1 MQFVTSGGRLNP
13 PNTST
18 PGPINAL
25 MTQCWNSVPELRPN
39 FSTIIER
46 LGYALVDPVVL
57 RTPLPTFTRAPSEDT
72 TVMRPPADATDYLVP
87 NHPCS
92 NSASN
97 YSVSTE
103 KTELLSPDTCST
115 ATEDCHLVE
124 LMDDYISGP
133 SLPAKKTVSGGTW
146 KETPF
151 TEETPGPSTS
161 SSSTLTSGIE
171 MSRDVSSSKIN
182 NRANEVQLDPSK
194 LVSPSSS
201 GTSISVITSTPTA
214 NNSSSSTTFPKKYV
228 NVWNFSYFVTASEL
242 FLSSPVFRFPSLI
255 WKTNAEYIYS
265 IHVKYCIPW
274 SWLNNEIIWCSRN
287 HIK

>member
-39 FSTIIER
+39 FVTIIER

-57 RTPLPTFTRAPSEDT
+57 RTPLPTFTRSPSEDT
-72 TVMRPPADATDYLVP
+72 TVMRPPPDSTDYLIP

-124 LMDDYISGP
+124 LMEDFNSGPP
-133 SLPAKKTVSGGTW
+133 SLPAKKTVVSGSTW
-146 KETPF
+146 SETPF
-151 TEETPGPSTS
+151 INLEEPSTS
-161 SSSTLTSGIE
+161 TSTMTSGID
-171 MSRDVSSSKIN
+171 MSRDTLSSSRDNKAI
-182 NRANEVQLDPSK
+182 EVLDASK
-194 LVSPSSS
+194 LIPTGTTVVPTTQTITTTPSS
-201 GTSISVITSTPTA
+201 A
-214 NNSSSSTTFPKKYV
+214 TFPKKYV
-228 NVWNFSYFVTASEL
+228 NV
-242 FLSSPVFRFPSLI
+242 
-255 WKTNAEYIYS
+255 
-265 IHVKYCIPW
+265 
-274 SWLNNEIIWCSRN
+274 
-287 HIK
+287 